1 MRSKNARHFRKKH
14 MAWFG
19 NWFSKKSDAAG
30 GYSSDAGL
38 LEQAQT
44 AKSVPAGSRSPAVR
58 KNTRL
63 EQRELL
69 YAVVRESMPRLGLI
83 TSSYKY
89 KVLSLDTQ
97 GRQYLIMMDLKQ
109 DMQSQAPLMSK
120 IEHLLT
126 QEAQSRHGI
135 QISGLYWRF
144 SDYKP
149 LDGHEAATHGA
160 KVKPAGVAAATPAPV
175 NPVKP
180 LAAEL
185 ADARKALEKVLD
197 KPREQRETAPSA
209 FPDTLFIETQ
219 SDSQKHRAAPS
230 AFPDTQLIDH
240 EERVFPLSATQL
252 GTLN

>member
-1 MRSKNARHFRKKH
+1 MHIKNARYFRKKH

-44 AKSVPAGSRSPAVR
+44 AKSAPAGSRSPAVR

-69 YAVVRESMPRLGLI
+69 YAVVRETMVRLGLI

-89 KVLSLDTQ
+89 KVLSLDPH

-120 IEHLLT
+120 IEQLLT
-126 QEAQSRHGI
+126 QEALSRHSI
-135 QISGLYWRF
+135 QITAVYWRF
-144 SDYKP
+144 SEHKALVDNELSTP
-149 LDGHEAATHGA
+149 DT
-160 KVKPAGVAAATPAPV
+160 KVKPAAVVAAPV
-175 NPVKP
+175 TSVKP
-180 LAAEL
+180 TALEPL
-185 ADARKALEKVLD
+185 DARKELEKVLN
-197 KPREQRETAPSA
+197 KSREHREAASSA
-209 FPDTLFIETQ
+209 FPDTL
-219 SDSQKHRAAPS
+219 
-230 AFPDTQLIDH
+230 LLDH
-240 EERVFPLSATQL
+240 EEREFPLSATQL
-252 GTLN
+252 GTLS